1 MTEGIAE
8 RKKGAAIKEKSS
20 AVGSE
25 REKTKQSGVEKDA
38 QKTERICSVLS
49 VCDDLTCS
57 EAHAICTQSHF
68 LLATAAALVEA

>member
-25 REKTKQSGVEKDA
+25 RENKTVRGGKGR
-38 QKTERICSVLS
+38 TENGEDLLGS
-49 VCDDLTCS
+49 VCLR
-57 EAHAICTQSHF
+57 
-68 LLATAAALVEA
+68 